1 MLIKR
6 KRLNF
11 LFCTRPSSGQNAA
24 MSATMLFLIGGS
36 LLSSLVLQ
44 VVVASNPLVFDLE
57 AKIQEY
63 VEKLEEKHNVGV
75 AWWDMYGT
83 NPEFRWYKLPKR
95 PHKVLVKAGP
105 IKYGE
110 AKTRATKP
118 RVLHTEWIHNEQPSE
133 ASRVTVQRYMQH
145 ETKYTWTTQK
155 GIGFKT
161 ELSAT
166 VPLPGSVSITG
177 TISVAVSFTKTDS
190 KVKTE
195 SEEHFVKHVITVPP
209 RKSVKVEWVINDIV
223 QEIPWTAEIRARGNF
238 AVAYTRP
245 VNGSILWFYHIS
257 KIQDPLL
264 KPIGGGQV
272 QFMSSGTFTSV
283 GGSDTRL
290 QLTQFDLIEEDKPQS
305 NSTTYSIPLDS
316 SVTKASFPHNA

>member
-1 MLIKR
+1 
-6 KRLNF
+6 
-11 LFCTRPSSGQNAA
+11 

-36 LLSSLVLQ
+36 LLSSLVSF
-44 VVVASNPLVFDLE
+44 ASNPLVFDLE
-57 AKIQEY
+57 TKIQEY

-83 NPEFRWYKLPKR
+83 NPEFRRYKLPKR
-95 PHKVLVKAGP
+95 PHKVLVNAGP

-110 AKTRATKP
+110 VQKRETKP
-118 RVLHTEWIHNEQPSE
+118 RVVHTEWIHNEQPSE

-155 GIGFKT
+155 GFGFKT
-161 ELSAT
+161 ELSVT

-195 SEEHFVKHVITVPP
+195 TEEQFVKHVITVPP
-209 RKSVKVEWVINDIV
+209 RKSVKVEWVVNDIV

-245 VNGSILWFYHIS
+245 VNGSNMWFYHIS

-264 KPIGGGQV
+264 KRIGGGQV

-290 QLTQFDLIEEDKPQS
+290 QLTQFDLIEEDKPRS
-305 NSTTYSIPLDS
+305 NSTTYSIHRDS
-316 SVTKASFPHNA
+316 SATEAGFPHNS